1 MINDTYLYNK
11 IENTE
16 QKGHPRIDLDYKK
29 KNIKILI
36 KSNMSLDI
44 L

>member
-16 QKGHPRIDLDYKK
+16 QKGHPRIYLDHKK